1 MAVDPGTKRVG
12 IAISDALRIVATPLT
27 VVDAG
32 EAVDRIKS
40 LCEEYRP
47 DLVIVGLPISLS
59 GGEGPAAARSRAFAD
74 SLRSSISTPVELVDE
89 RFTTTTA
96 ESALL
101 ESGMKRRDRRR
112 TVDKVAA
119 AVILRDY
126 LDRA

>member
-1 MAVDPGTKRVG
+1 MAIDPGTKRVG

-27 VVDAG
+27 VVDADG
-32 EAVDRIKS
+32 AVDHIRS

-47 DLVIVGLPISLS
+47 DLVIVGLPVSLS
-59 GGEGPAAARSRAFAD
+59 GTEGPSAARSRAFAD
-74 SLRSSISTPVELVDE
+74 TLREAISTPVELVDE

-101 ESGMKRRDRRR
+101 EAGMKRRDRRQ

-119 AVILRDY
+119 AVILRNY